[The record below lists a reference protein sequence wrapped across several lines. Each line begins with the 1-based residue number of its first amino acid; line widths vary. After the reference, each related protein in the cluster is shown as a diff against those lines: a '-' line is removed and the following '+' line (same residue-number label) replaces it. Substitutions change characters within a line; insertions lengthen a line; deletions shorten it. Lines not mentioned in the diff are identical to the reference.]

1 MRIHH
6 GETLTITAAAVDD
19 AGDEV
24 TIDGGWQAACAI
36 TRAYADTPVV
46 TLGMPIT
53 WSYEE
58 DHLVSA
64 TMEISG
70 GVASVSFDTGDD
82 QWSPGRYGYDIR
94 LTDPDGHDY
103 WIDTQELVL
112 VARITGAS

>member
-46 TLGMPIT
+46 TLGMQIT
-53 WSYEE
+53 WAYEE